1 MKQNKSQLTGT
12 GKVFSFTFLQF
23 FKNKGN
29 VISLILLM
37 VMVLA
42 SVPLMTLIGG
52 GSTKKADVS
61 GIRTVYY
68 TNETSVPLSV
78 ESFADITGAG
88 SYYENTS
95 FVSDPDP
102 ALSDL
107 DVAVIFSDAQAASAQ
122 NAGYEIR
129 LITAENSAIKEDD
142 LTALEG
148 LMTDVFNNARLSALQ
163 ITNDQLNV
171 LMSNWNIETEDLSD
185 YLNPKDENKWST
197 QYFLQLAYDII
208 VMMLSIFSVSYIT
221 RAIVE
226 EKSSKLVEVLMV
238 SVKPLALIVGKILA
252 ALAYVLVMFI
262 MLIAGY
268 AISYYVTGLF
278 LDVSATGNLFT
289 QLGISADLFHMGAF
303 PILAILFSL
312 LLGFLTFAIIS
323 GLSATGCST
332 TEDMQ
337 SAMNGSTFLIM
348 FGYLISIFA
357 GSADIPVVNRIVS
370 LIPILSTYTAPV
382 NYMMGNIGIITLIL
396 SWILQIAVIVLLALF
411 CARIYENLLMY
422 RGSRVKFSQ
431 MLSMAKQSRTGKED
445 D

>member
-95 FVSDPDP
+95 FVSDQNPTI
-102 ALSDL
+102 SDL
-107 DVAVIFSDAQAASAQ
+107 DVSVIFSEAQAASSQ

-129 LITAENSAIKEDD
+129 LITAENSAVTEDD

-252 ALAYVLVMFI
+252 ALAYVLVMFT

-370 LIPILSTYTAPV
+370 IIPILSTYTAPV

-431 MLSMAKQSRTGKED
+431 MLSMAKQSRTGKEED
-445 D
+445 

>member
-78 ESFADITGAG
+78 EFFAYITGAG

-95 FVSDPDP
+95 FVSDQNP
-102 ALSDL
+102 AISDL
-107 DVAVIFSDAQAASAQ
+107 DVAVIFSEAQAASAQ

-129 LITAENSAIKEDD
+129 LITAENSAVTEDD

-163 ITNDQLNV
+163 ITNDQLNM

-252 ALAYVLVMFI
+252 ALAYVFVMFT

-289 QLGISADLFHMGAF
+289 QLGISVDLFHMGAF
-303 PILAILFSL
+303 PILTILFSL

-348 FGYLISIFA
+348 FGYLISIFS

-431 MLSMAKQSRTGKED
+431 MLSMAKQSQTGKEKD
-445 D
+445 

>member
-95 FVSDPDP
+95 FVSDQNPTI
-102 ALSDL
+102 SDL
-107 DVAVIFSDAQAASAQ
+107 DVSVIFSEAQAASSQ

-129 LITAENSAIKEDD
+129 LITAENSAVTEDD

-252 ALAYVLVMFI
+252 ALAYVLVMFT

-268 AISYYVTGLF
+268 AISYYVTRLF

-370 LIPILSTYTAPV
+370 IIPILSTYTAPV

-431 MLSMAKQSRTGKED
+431 MLSMAKQSRTGKEED
-445 D
+445 